1 MESEASLTSILVVS
15 KINPTEPGTPK
26 SEALWCNVCASWTRG
41 EHWNQARTT
50 RQKLTTFF
58 YLRWIMNRHLYKT
71 VILVLNGWGPFV
83 NPTSGSSEGSVSPA
97 LENLKVLKM
106 LAKNRKFSILA
117 RDSPRHFLLPIPN
130 GWSISLGLKNPSASR
145 NRSGLKITRIIFT
158 F

>member
-58 YLRWIMNRHLYKT
+58 LFEMN
-71 VILVLNGWGPFV
+71 N
-83 NPTSGSSEGSVSPA
+83 EQA
-97 LENLKVLKM
+97 
-106 LAKNRKFSILA
+106 
-117 RDSPRHFLLPIPN
+117 
-130 GWSISLGLKNPSASR
+130 SL
-145 NRSGLKITRIIFT
+145 
-158 F
+158 